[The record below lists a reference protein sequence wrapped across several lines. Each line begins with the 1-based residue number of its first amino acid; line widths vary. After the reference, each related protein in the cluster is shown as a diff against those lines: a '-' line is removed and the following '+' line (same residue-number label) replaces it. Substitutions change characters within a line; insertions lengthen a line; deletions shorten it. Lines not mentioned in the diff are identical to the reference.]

1 MAKQQSIDVQV
12 RFKNLAKSG
21 VAESFFNRN
30 YTEIKYT
37 VVGYEFLKS
46 RYNAKGK
53 ISEDYLFR
61 WFFEAFY
68 AMIPR
73 RYVSIDFI
81 KLFYEEMDKIRD
93 EKNRGDWDA
102 AEIAKELYDKQL
114 NNDKNDTDDKNNTKI
129 SFQFSFVTKMLNLAD
144 DTQYPI
150 YDSKVALIFNCHYPA
165 DSGVNQKVVKY
176 KQQYDQ
182 IKEDYK
188 NLLKNEAVQQIIDL
202 FKETFDCK
210 QMSDLRALDIIVWE
224 MGKELDR
231 IMRVF
236 KDKNKN
242 ETEKDQKL
250 KDMGFSDAEIDKL
263 KTEYK

>member
-12 RFKNLAKSG
+12 RFENLAKSG

-30 YTEIKYT
+30 YTEMKYM
-37 VVGYEFLKS
+37 VVGYQFLKEIYKRQGHKLS
-46 RYNAKGK
+46 TDYYFRYIFGQ
-53 ISEDYLFR
+53 
-61 WFFEAFY
+61 FY
-68 AMIPR
+68 AMNPAHMAKR
-73 RYVSIDFI
+73 FI
-81 KLFYEEMDKIRD
+81 NEFYKKMDEIREMGSVD
-93 EKNRGDWDA
+93 GLDA
-102 AEIAKELYDKQL
+102 VEIATELYEK
-114 NNDKNDTDDKNNTKI
+114 TYDDNAKRK

-165 DSGVNQKVVKY
+165 DSDVNQKVVKY

-188 NLLKNEAVQQIIDL
+188 NLLKNKAVKPVIKL

-210 QMSDLRALDIIVWE
+210 QMSNLRALDIIVWE

-236 KDKNKN
+236 KDKNNN
-242 ETEKDQKL
+242 ETDKDQKL

>member
-1 MAKQQSIDVQV
+1 MTSKSSIAAET
-12 RFKNLAKSG
+12 RFKRL
-21 VAESFFNRN
+21 AESDVAKKFFNRN

-102 AEIAKELYDKQL
+102 VEIAKKLYDKQS
-114 NNDKNDTDDKNNTKI
+114 NNDKNNTKK

-165 DSGVNQKVVKY
+165 DSDVNQKVVKY

-202 FKETFDCK
+202 FKETFDCSW
-210 QMSDLRALDIIVWE
+210 MSDLRALDIIVWE